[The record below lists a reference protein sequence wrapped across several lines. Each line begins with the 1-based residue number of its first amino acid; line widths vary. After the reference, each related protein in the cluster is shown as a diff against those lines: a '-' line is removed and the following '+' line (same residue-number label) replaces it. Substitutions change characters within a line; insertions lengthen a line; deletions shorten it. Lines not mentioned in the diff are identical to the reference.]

1 MLEIAGLEPPRRI
14 DVNGKIGP
22 FDARLSY
29 ELASSGSGTRLTNT
43 AELDPPLPLSL
54 VGNVVGGR
62 IKASVAE
69 NLAVLKALLEGG
81 FR

>member
-1 MLEIAGLEPPRRI
+1 VVVGAAWRRQRE
-14 DVNGKIGP
+14 DQP

-43 AELDPPLPLSL
+43 AELDPPLPLSI
-54 VGNVVGGR
+54 VGNLVDGR

-69 NLAVLKALLEGG
+69 NLGVLETLLEGG
-81 FR
+81 SR